1 MDIASHAA
9 RKLARRSSRRQL
21 FKLLG
26 AGSLGA
32 GLFLTRTDVSLGAIT
47 GCVGCGGGPCNP
59 CFSPA
64 GRCNDVTGGV
74 YQCKSCA
81 VGGGCPDGCNTG
93 GEWFC
98 CLTSGVRAGC
108 RFRCSECN
116 CPAGCANPSCHC
128 FTDLPMPCQP
138 RLYSGDHPCTCVS
151 EDEPRVKGGR
161 LAA

>member
-1 MDIASHAA
+1 MDIATHAA
-9 RKLARRSSRRQL
+9 RKLARRSSRRQF

-59 CFSPA
+59 CGSPA
-64 GRCNDVTGGV
+64 PPCPSLNPPW
-74 YQCKSCA
+74 QCKSCA
-81 VGGGCPDGCNTG
+81 EGAGCPVGCHTG

-98 CLTSGVRAGC
+98 CLTGGSRAGC

-116 CPAGCANPSCHC
+116 CPAGCQNPSCYC
-128 FTDLPMPCQP
+128 FTDLPMPCNP
-138 RLYSGDHPCTCVS
+138 RLHSGDHPCTCGA
-151 EDEPRVKGGR
+151 EKEPKVTAGS